1 MTTPINISHW
11 NALPWFSTGGT
22 RAKKYLHNP
31 DDNKTYY
38 FKKSIDKYP
47 FEFWSEIIAYE
58 LGKQVGFDVLKYDV
72 AIFNEEIGCVSQ
84 SMIDPDKEEL
94 IEIGKYLQAFD
105 NTFSPE
111 DKKLRHEYTFQLIDG
126 ALQVFKLEQY
136 IDKFLEVLVFDALIG
151 NSDRHQENWAFIRSS
166 SFVSKSLNEVET
178 VINTSEFDK
187 FPGWIKKLLEY
198 TTVKKSGKSELRPEA
213 NIIKLR
219 FGRDLRFAPIYDS
232 GSSLCRECT
241 TEKIERMLK
250 NQQEVEAY
258 LRKGLSEIHWEK
270 EKIGHFELLKNIL
283 ATEYA
288 PKLRPLMEKVI
299 QNYNEKALI
308 NVLTTIDSSVP
319 EEFNHVKIPQNRKEI
334 IIKLVSLRAQK
345 MGELLK

>member
-1 MTTPINISHW
+1 MATPINISHW

-31 DDNKTYY
+31 DDNNTYY

-58 LGKQVGFDVLKYDV
+58 LGKQISFDVLKYDV
-72 AIFNEEIGCVSQ
+72 AIFHDEIGCVSQ

-111 DKKLRHEYTFQLIDG
+111 DKKLRNQYTFQLIDG
-126 ALQVFKLEQY
+126 ALQIFKLDQFIE
-136 IDKFLEVLVFDALIG
+136 KFLEVLVFDALIG
-151 NSDRHQENWAFIRSS
+151 NSDRHQENWAFIRTSTT
-166 SFVSKSLNEVET
+166 FTKSLNEVET
-178 VINTSEFDK
+178 VIKSSDFDK
-187 FPGWIKKLLEY
+187 LPSLFKKMLGFV
-198 TTVKKSGKSELRPEA
+198 TNKDNKTELRPEA

-219 FGRDLRFAPIYDS
+219 LGRDLRFAPIYDS

-241 TEKIERMLK
+241 PEKIESMLK
-250 NQQEVEAY
+250 NYQEVEAY

-283 ATEYA
+283 ATKYA
-288 PKLRPLMEKVI
+288 PKLRPLMEKVV

>member
-1 MTTPINISHW
+1 MPDFINISHW
-11 NALPWFSTGGT
+11 NLQQWYNTGGT

-58 LGKQVGFDVLKYDV
+58 LGKQAGFDVLKYDV
-72 AIFNEEIGCVSQ
+72 AIFHDEIGCVSQ
-84 SMIDPDKEEL
+84 SMINNDEEEL

-111 DKKLRHEYTFQLIDG
+111 DRKLRNQYTFQLIDG
-126 ALQVFKLEQY
+126 ALQIFKLEHF

-151 NSDRHQENWAFIRSS
+151 NSDRHQENWAFIRTATTI
-166 SFVSKSLNEVET
+166 SKSLDEVET
-178 VINTSEFDK
+178 VIKSSDFEK
-187 FPGWIKKLLEY
+187 LPALLKKILGFATAKENK
-198 TTVKKSGKSELRPEA
+198 TELRPEA
-213 NIIKLR
+213 KIIKLR
-219 FGRDLRFAPIYDS
+219 VGKNLRFAPIYDS

-241 TEKIERMLK
+241 DEKIESMLK
-250 NQQEVEAY
+250 NHAEVEGY

-270 EKIGHFELLKNIL
+270 EKINHFELLKNIL
-283 ATEYA
+283 NTEYGE
-288 PKLRPLMEKVI
+288 KLRPIIQKVV
-299 QNYNEKALI
+299 QNYNETGLI
-308 NVLTTIDSSVP
+308 NVLNTMDVDVP
-319 EEFNHVKIPQNRKEI
+319 EDFSSVKIPQKRKEI

-345 MGELLK
+345 LGELLK

>member
-1 MTTPINISHW
+1 MPDYINISHW
-11 NALPWFSTGGT
+11 NLQQWYNTGGT

-58 LGKQVGFDVLKYDV
+58 LGKQAGFDVLKYDV
-72 AIFNEEIGCVSQ
+72 AIFHDEIGCVSQ
-84 SMIDPDKEEL
+84 SMINNDEEEL

-111 DKKLRHEYTFQLIDG
+111 DRKLRNQYTFQLIDG
-126 ALQVFKLEQY
+126 ALQIFKLEHF

-151 NSDRHQENWAFIRSS
+151 NSDRHQENWAFIRTATTI
-166 SFVSKSLNEVET
+166 SKSIDEVET
-178 VINTSEFDK
+178 VIKSSDFEK
-187 FPGWIKKLLEY
+187 LPALLKKLLGFA
-198 TTVKKSGKSELRPEA
+198 TIKGNKTELRPEA
-213 NIIKLR
+213 KIIKLR
-219 FGRDLRFAPIYDS
+219 LGKNIRFAPIYDS

-241 TEKIERMLK
+241 DEKIESMLISHV
-250 NQQEVEAY
+250 EVEGY

-270 EKIGHFELLKNIL
+270 EKINHFDLLKNIL
-283 ATEYA
+283 VTEYGQI
-288 PKLRPLMEKVI
+288 LRPIIQKVV
-299 QNYNEKALI
+299 QNYNEKGLI
-308 NVLTTIDSSVP
+308 NVLNTMDVDVP
-319 EEFNHVKIPQNRKEI
+319 EEFTSVKIPQKRKEI

-345 MGELLK
+345 LGELLK

>member
-1 MTTPINISHW
+1 MPDFINISHW
-11 NALPWFSTGGT
+11 NLQQWYNTGGT

-72 AIFNEEIGCVSQ
+72 AIFYNEIGCVSQ

-111 DKKLRHEYTFQLIDG
+111 DRKLRNQYTFQLIEG
-126 ALQVFKLEQY
+126 ALQTFKLELFF
-136 IDKFLEVLVFDALIG
+136 DKLLEVLVFDALIG
-151 NSDRHQENWAFIRSS
+151 NSDRHQENWAFISNYS
-166 SFVSKSLNEVET
+166 ALSKSLDEFEY
-178 VINTSEFDK
+178 VINSPEIDK
-187 FPGWIKKLLEY
+187 LPKWLQKIVSLAS
-198 TTVKKSGKSELRPEA
+198 VKKGNKTELSPEVST
-213 NIIKLR
+213 IKLR
-219 FGRDLRFAPIYDS
+219 FRKNKKFAPIYDS

-241 TEKIERMLK
+241 DDKIESMLK
-250 NQQEVEAY
+250 NQSEVEGY

-270 EKIGHFELLKNIL
+270 EKINHFDLLKNIL
-283 ATEYA
+283 ATGYA
-288 PKLRPLMEKVI
+288 QKLQPIIQKVVK
-299 QNYNEKALI
+299 NYNEKGLI
-308 NVLTTIDSSVP
+308 NVLDTIDANVP
-319 EEFNHVKIPQNRKEI
+319 EEFSSVKIPENRKQI

-345 MGELLK
+345 LGELVK